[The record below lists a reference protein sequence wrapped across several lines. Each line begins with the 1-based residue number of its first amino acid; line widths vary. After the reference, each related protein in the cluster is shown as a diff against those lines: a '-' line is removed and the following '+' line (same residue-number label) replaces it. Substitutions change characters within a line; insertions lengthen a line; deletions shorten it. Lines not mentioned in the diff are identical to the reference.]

1 MLLAVK
7 KVGVIGAGPAG
18 LMAAGRA
25 SELGSRVIIFEK
37 NGRAARKLM
46 ITGKGRCNIT
56 NACPEDELLRNIPGN
71 GKFLHSAF
79 SRFSNHDIIQFFER
93 LGVPLK
99 TERGNRVFPVSDR
112 ASDIVDA
119 MVGYANRSG
128 AEFRYRAPVSGIICE
143 NGAVK
148 GVRLQNDDFIELDS
162 VVLATGGMSY
172 PLTGSTGDGYAMAR
186 EMGHT
191 VTTLNPSLVP
201 LETRET
207 WVGRVKGLTLK
218 NVGLSVYDTGKRL
231 VYRDQGELLFTHFG
245 VSGPMILSASRHIL
259 ECGFRGA
266 ELVIDMKPALDEE
279 TLDRRI
285 QRDFGKYSRK
295 QLSNSFDDLLPK
307 SMIPV
312 FIDLLGIPPEK
323 PVNQITKSDRKA
335 IVSLLKGIWLTVSGA
350 RPIDEAVVTAGGVSI
365 REIDP
370 KTMESKLIKGL
381 FFAGEIIDVDAY
393 TGGFNLT
400 IAISTGY
407 AAGSSV

>member
-1 MLLAVK
+1 MAVK

-370 KTMESKLIKGL
+370 KTMESKLINGL

>member
-1 MLLAVK
+1 MAVK